1 LEKYNTSFKLS
12 SLILRFILKPYV
24 FLNIHISIISVGIVY
39 LNSVFCDSIIDSDFY
54 LLVFSSTFSYYNFHW
69 FISNRNP
76 ELVREKWSYKN
87 SILLLVS
94 SIIGFSISV
103 FVLINHSSWIQ
114 YFIPTILSGIAY
126 TLFSSFLFKQF
137 TPRFKALYISV
148 FWVYTL
154 IFCPILVF
162 GFKDFSVVLLVCSST
177 IVFAYTFTITL
188 LFELRD
194 LSKNE
199 FNIDPDALKNE
210 KSKILY
216 LRTEILILL
225 LLALS
230 FNFTLSILFGLLHVF
245 VYCLFVFTILKAKN
259 QKEWMYYDLILDS
272 FLLLSMASNLLFLL

>member
-1 LEKYNTSFKLS
+1 MILE
-12 SLILRFILKPYV
+12 FILKPYV
-24 FLNIHISIISVGIVY
+24 FLNVHISIISVGIVY
-39 LNSVFCDSIIDSDFY
+39 LNSIFCDSIIDTDFY

-76 ELVREKWSYKN
+76 ELVREKWSHKY

-103 FVLINHSSWIQ
+103 FIFINHSNWIY

-126 TLFSSFLFKQF
+126 TLFSSLLFKQF
-137 TPRFKALYISV
+137 TPRFKALYISF

-162 GFKDFSVVLLVCSST
+162 GFNDFSLVHLVCSSA

-245 VYCLFVFTILKAKN
+245 VYSLFVFTILKAKN

-272 FLLLSMASNLLFLL
+272 FLLLSLASNLMFLL